1 MNVNDSVRYIRE
13 NLAPVHGRREA
24 NAMIRLI
31 FYALKGWDA
40 TDILVR
46 SDEELSP
53 YMMDKINGI
62 LERLK
67 KHEPLQYILGEAYF
81 YGLRFRIVPGVLI
94 PRQDSETIIDM
105 IAKDNGKSDLR
116 VLDIAT
122 GSGCIAIALA
132 RTLEFPQVS
141 AVDISPRAI
150 SLARENAEALKVKVD
165 FIRADIFSWQ
175 PDPLSLDI
183 IVSNPPYVDESEKAD
198 MEPNVRDYE
207 PAEALFVPDDNPLV
221 FYRRISAI
229 AREALAPGGKLY
241 LEINPRHADD
251 IARLLSAD
259 GFSDVEISID
269 IHGSKRFASCVR
281 PSDS

>member
-198 MEPNVRDYE
+198 METNVRDYE

-259 GFSDVEISID
+259 GFSDVEISLD

>member
-1 MNVNDSVRYIRE
+1 MRE
-13 NLAPVHGRREA
+13 NLDPVYGRREA

-31 FYALKGWDA
+31 FHALKGWDA
-40 TDILVR
+40 TDILAR

-53 YMMDKINGI
+53 YMMEKINGI

-67 KHEPLQYILGEAYF
+67 KQEPLQYILGEAYF

-94 PRQDSETIIDM
+94 PRQDTETLIDM
-105 IAKDNGKSDLR
+105 IARDNVRPDLR

-132 RTLEFPQVS
+132 RTLDFPHVS
-141 AVDISPRAI
+141 AVDISPKAV

-165 FIRADIFSWQ
+165 FIKADIFSWE
-175 PDPLSLDI
+175 PSPHSLDI

-198 MEPNVRDYE
+198 MDPNVRDYE
-207 PAEALFVPDDNPLV
+207 PPEALFVPDDNPLL

-229 AREALAPGGKLY
+229 AREALVPGGKLY

-259 GFSDVEISID
+259 GFSDVEISLD